1 MSNYKIPYRYDVHW
15 GFIDNQIELN
25 PEDYLDYED
34 ECELNDAVYDAIWD
48 SFSVGDLDI
57 DQAEMD
63 LVCLRNLL
71 TSGRDLKAMKYD
83 IPSKVRIANHWY
95 KVILCDFIDNG
106 DTFGSHCNLKLEIKV
121 AECMKTDDGETVN
134 LTEEQIKNS
143 FWHEIFHAF
152 NYYYNNKQDESLAQT
167 FANFMREFE
176 LTRE

>member
-1 MSNYKIPYRYDVHW
+1 M
-15 GFIDNQIELN
+15 
-25 PEDYLDYED
+25 
-34 ECELNDAVYDAIWD
+34 
-48 SFSVGDLDI
+48 
-57 DQAEMD
+57 
-63 LVCLRNLL
+63 
-71 TSGRDLKAMKYD
+71 TSGRDLKAMKYN

-121 AECMKTDDGETVN
+121 AECMKNDDGETIY

-143 FWHEIFHAF
+143 FWHEMFHAF

-176 LTRE
+176 LTQE